1 MIIEENKKR
10 LEAKEQ
16 ALSHEHLLSILDYN
30 PKTGIFR
37 WKYAQPLCKK
47 SPNAGDIAGTT
58 IDHKGYLNIVIG
70 KYTYKAHRLA
80 RFYYYKEWPCHDSD
94 IDHIDDNPKNNS
106 INNLRLVTGMQNSRN
121 RKKHVNNSSGTTG
134 VYWHKHNKKWVAAIG
149 NGLRRNGRALYD
161 CLGYFDNYEDA
172 VAARKEAEIRY
183 GYTQPKK

>member
-1 MIIEENKKR
+1 
-10 LEAKEQ
+10 
-16 ALSHEHLLSILDYN
+16 
-30 PKTGIFR
+30 
-37 WKYAQPLCKK
+37 
-47 SPNAGDIAGTT
+47 
-58 IDHKGYLNIVIG
+58 
-70 KYTYKAHRLA
+70 
-80 RFYYYKEWPCHDSD
+80 
-94 IDHIDDNPKNNS
+94 
-106 INNLRLVTGMQNSRN
+106 MQNSRN